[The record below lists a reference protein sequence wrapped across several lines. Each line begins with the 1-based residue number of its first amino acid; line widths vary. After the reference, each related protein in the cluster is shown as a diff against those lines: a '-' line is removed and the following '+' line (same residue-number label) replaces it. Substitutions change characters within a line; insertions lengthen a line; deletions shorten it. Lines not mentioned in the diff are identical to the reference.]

1 MYAEPSRTRAERA
14 ANSLFDPAMC
24 QAPGPKFAC
33 ETRDPTIL
41 KDERNLQLGKLLYG
55 AGGLEIEFEDR
66 VLAHLQLVISAK
78 LRRSEGFFFSWRD
91 DPALGDGRS
100 SIWLE
105 TSIPLRF
112 RYSTSQRHELNR
124 EWLEELS
131 QSANQPAGLTLTIE
145 PGADISRPKSTV

>member
-1 MYAEPSRTRAERA
+1 
-14 ANSLFDPAMC
+14 MC
-24 QAPGPKFAC
+24 QAPESKCAREPRA
-33 ETRDPTIL
+33 PTIL
-41 KDERNLQLGKLLYG
+41 KEERNLQLGKLLYG
-55 AGGLEIEFEDR
+55 AGGLEIEFDDR
-66 VLAHLQLVISAK
+66 VLAHLQLVVSAK

-112 RYSTSQRHELNR
+112 RYSSSQRHDLNR

-131 QSANQPAGLTLTIE
+131 QSANQPAGLVLTTE
-145 PGADISRPKSTV
+145 PGEDITRPKSRV